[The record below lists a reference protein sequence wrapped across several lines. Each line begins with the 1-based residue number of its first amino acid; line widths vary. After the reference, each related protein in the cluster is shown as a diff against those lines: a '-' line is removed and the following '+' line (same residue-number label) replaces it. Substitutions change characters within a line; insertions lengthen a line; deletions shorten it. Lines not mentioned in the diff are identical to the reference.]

1 MVNAGAEDNL
11 GAGFTETLLDGI
23 DEVVEI
29 GGRWEDYLHDLGVV
43 TGDAVA
49 LDDVRN
55 TLDVRVELLL
65 LAGLQLDLNEGL
77 DMEADLLHVDAGMV
91 ASDDAGLLQLRDPCR
106 NRGEEMKQALE
117 SSLSEA
123 RALVCSRLTIFRSI
137 LSISSLASQNYKMFI
152 F

>member
-65 LAGLQLDLNEGL
+65 LVGLQLDLNEGL

-106 NRGEEMKQALE
+106 NRGGGDEAGLRELLE
-117 SSLSEA
+117 RGPGVGLQQ
-123 RALVCSRLTIFRSI
+123 VNNFPID
-137 LSISSLASQNYKMFI
+137 FI
-152 F
+152 HK